1 MLSLLTTWVLTE
13 AVSPR
18 LQTALRVSRGLYRW
32 SGAPLRELTTVKK
45 LVEYFLVASSI
56 CEETVMTDRFL
67 AITLQADWRGAS
79 LKDAQLAGA
88 DMYQGEVLNLET
100 PAQLFG

>member
-100 PAQLFG
+100 PAPLFG